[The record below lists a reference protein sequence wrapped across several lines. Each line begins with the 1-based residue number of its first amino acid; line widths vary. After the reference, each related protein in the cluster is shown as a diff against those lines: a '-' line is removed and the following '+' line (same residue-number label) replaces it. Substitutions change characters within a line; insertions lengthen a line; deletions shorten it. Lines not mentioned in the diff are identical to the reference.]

1 MEHFDLFVIGTGP
14 AGQRAAIQAAKLGK
28 KVAICDRRELVGG
41 VCINT
46 GTIPSKTFR
55 EAVLYLT
62 GRRQRAIYGRSY
74 TVKEEITMEDLLFRC
89 QHVIRREVEVIRD
102 QVSRNGITLLGG
114 EASFVDPHT
123 LIIKGQEEETEV
135 RADYLVIATG
145 TVPSQPEGVDVD
157 QETVITSDMIMS
169 IKRIPQT
176 MTIVGAG
183 VIGAEYA
190 SIFAAL
196 GVEVTLVDKRRQL
209 LEFVDVE
216 IMESLKYQMRDMDC
230 IFRLGE
236 EVASVTIEKPG
247 RAVAILKSGK
257 RIISELLLYS
267 IGRIGATPALN
278 LKAAGLTADQ
288 RGRLKVDERYQTE
301 QPHIFAA
308 GDVIGFPALASTSM
322 EQGRIAACNA
332 FGAQVISM
340 PDLFPYGIYT
350 VPEISMVGK
359 SERELTEEGIAYEVG
374 LARYREIARG
384 VMVGDDSGLL
394 KLLFHRETR
403 KILGVHII
411 GTSATELIH
420 IGQAVIAMGGTI
432 DYFVNTVFNYPTFAE
447 CYKVAALD
455 GYNKVGPAE
464 GEVPPPGSGLTD
476 RRED

>member
-1 MEHFDLFVIGTGP
+1 VI
-14 AGQRAAIQAAKLGK
+14 
-28 KVAICDRRELVGG
+28 
-41 VCINT
+41 
-46 GTIPSKTFR
+46 S
-55 EAVLYLT
+55 
-62 GRRQRAIYGRSY
+62 
-74 TVKEEITMEDLLFRC
+74 
-89 QHVIRREVEVIRD
+89 REVEVIRH
-102 QVSRNGITLLGG
+102 QLSRNGITLFGG
-114 EASFVDPHT
+114 EAAFVDPHN
-123 LIIKGQEEETEV
+123 LIIKGQEGKTEIG
-135 RADYLVIATG
+135 ADHLVIATG
-145 TVPSQPEGVDVD
+145 TVPSQPEEVDVD

-176 MTIVGAG
+176 MTVVGAG
-183 VIGAEYA
+183 VIGTEYA

-196 GVEVTLVDKRRQL
+196 GVEVTLIDREEHL

-230 IFRLGE
+230 TFRLGE
-236 EVASVTIEKPG
+236 EVASVKIEKPG
-247 RAVAILKSGK
+247 RAVATLKSGK
-257 RIISELLLYS
+257 KIISELLLYS
-267 IGRIGATPALN
+267 IGRVGATRALN
-278 LKAAGLTADQ
+278 LEAAGLMADN

-322 EQGRIAACNA
+322 EQGRIAACNM
-332 FGAQVISM
+332 FGVPAISM
-340 PDLFPYGIYT
+340 PDLFPYGIYA

-359 SERELTEEGIAYEVG
+359 SEGELTEAGVAYEVG

-384 VMVGDDSGLL
+384 VMLGDTSGLL

-403 KILGVHII
+403 QILGVHII

-432 DYFVNTVFNYPTFAE
+432 DYFVNTVFNYPTLAE

-464 GEVPPPGSGLTD
+464 GEVPPPGSGLTG
-476 RRED
+476 RRPEIPNSKS

>member
-1 MEHFDLFVIGTGP
+1 M
-14 AGQRAAIQAAKLGK
+14 
-28 KVAICDRRELVGG
+28 
-41 VCINT
+41 
-46 GTIPSKTFR
+46 
-55 EAVLYLT
+55 
-62 GRRQRAIYGRSY
+62 
-74 TVKEEITMEDLLFRC
+74 
-89 QHVIRREVEVIRD
+89 
-102 QVSRNGITLLGG
+102 
-114 EASFVDPHT
+114 ASFVDSHT
-123 LIIKGQEEETEV
+123 LIIKGQEGKTKIG
-135 RADYLVIATG
+135 ADHLVIATG
-145 TVPSQPEGVDVD
+145 TAPSQPEEVDVD

-176 MTIVGAG
+176 MTVVGAG
-183 VIGAEYA
+183 VIGTEYA

-196 GVEVTLVDKRRQL
+196 GVEVTLIDREEHL

-230 IFRLGE
+230 TFRLGE
-236 EVASVTIEKPG
+236 EVASVKIEKPG
-247 RAVAILKSGK
+247 RAVATLKSGK
-257 RIISELLLYS
+257 KIISELLLYS
-267 IGRIGATPALN
+267 IGRVGATRALN
-278 LKAAGLTADQ
+278 LEAAGLTADN

-322 EQGRIAACNA
+322 EQGRIAACNI
-332 FGAQVISM
+332 FGAPAISM
-340 PDLFPYGIYT
+340 PDLFPYGIFS

-359 SERELTEEGIAYEVG
+359 SEGELTEAGVVYEVG

-420 IGQAVIAMGGTI
+420 IGQAVIALGGTI
-432 DYFVNTVFNYPTFAE
+432 DYFVNAVFNYPTFAE

-464 GEVPPPGSGLTD
+464 GEVPPPGSGLTG
-476 RRED
+476 RRPEIPNSKS

>member
-28 KVAICDRRELVGG
+28 KVGMCDRRELVGG

-62 GRRQRAIYGRSY
+62 GLRQRAIYGRSY

-89 QHVIRREVEVIRD
+89 QHVIGREVEVIRD
-102 QVSRNGITLLGG
+102 QVSRNGITLLSG
-114 EASFVDPHT
+114 EAAFVDPHN
-123 LIIKGQEEETEV
+123 LIIKGQDGKTEIG
-135 RADYLVIATG
+135 ADHLVIATG
-145 TVPSQPEGVDVD
+145 TVPSQPEEVDVD

-176 MTIVGAG
+176 MTVVGAG
-183 VIGAEYA
+183 VIGTEYA

-196 GVEVTLVDKRRQL
+196 GVEVTLIDREEHL
-209 LEFVDVE
+209 LDFVDVE
-216 IMESLKYQMRDMDC
+216 IMEFLKYQMRDMDC
-230 IFRLGE
+230 TFRLGE
-236 EVASVTIEKPG
+236 EVASVKIEKPG
-247 RAVAILKSGK
+247 RAVATLKSGK
-257 RIISELLLYS
+257 KVISALLLYS
-267 IGRIGATPALN
+267 IGRVGATRALN
-278 LKAAGLTADQ
+278 LEAAGLTADN

-301 QPHIFAA
+301 QSHIFAA

-322 EQGRIAACNA
+322 EQGRIAACNI
-332 FGAQVISM
+332 FGAPAISM
-340 PDLFPYGIYT
+340 PDLFPYGIFS

-359 SERELTEEGIAYEVG
+359 SEGELTEAGVAYEVG

-403 KILGVHII
+403 QILGVHII

-420 IGQAVIAMGGTI
+420 IGQAVIALGGTI

-455 GYNKVGPAE
+455 GYNKVGPAA
-464 GEVPPPGSGLTD
+464 GEVPPPGSGLTG
-476 RRED
+476 

>member
-28 KVAICDRRELVGG
+28 KVGMCDHRELVGG

-62 GRRQRAIYGRSY
+62 GLRQRSIYGRCY

-102 QVSRNGITLLGG
+102 QLSRNGITLLGG
-114 EASFVDPHT
+114 MASFVDSHS
-123 LIIKGQEEETEV
+123 LFIKGQEGKTEIG
-135 RADYLVIATG
+135 ADHVVIATG
-145 TVPSQPEGVDVD
+145 TAPSQPEEVDVD

-176 MTIVGAG
+176 MTVVGAG
-183 VIGAEYA
+183 VIGTEYA

-196 GVEVTLVDKRRQL
+196 GVEVTLIDREEHL

-230 IFRLGE
+230 TFRLGE
-236 EVASVTIEKPG
+236 EVSSVKIEKPG
-247 RAVAILKSGK
+247 RAVATLKSGK
-257 RIISELLLYS
+257 KIISELLLYS
-267 IGRIGATPALN
+267 IGRVGATRALN
-278 LKAAGLTADQ
+278 LEAAGLTADN
-288 RGRLKVDERYQTE
+288 RGRLKVDKRYQTE

-322 EQGRIAACNA
+322 EQGRIAACNI
-332 FGAQVISM
+332 FGAPAISM
-340 PDLFPYGIYT
+340 PDLFPYGIFS

-359 SERELTEEGIAYEVG
+359 SEGELTEAGVAYEVG

-384 VMVGDDSGLL
+384 VMVGDHSGLL

-403 KILGVHII
+403 QILGVHII

-420 IGQAVIAMGGTI
+420 IGQAVIALGGTS

-464 GEVPPPGSGLTD
+464 GEVPPPGSGLTG
-476 RRED
+476 